1 MTAMHRTVERMDTMQ
16 RARSVK
22 PDGHRVRRAGFILLA
37 AFLSLGGSAAASAA
51 TLDRVK
57 AAGKL
62 ALAYEID
69 ARPFS
74 YQDEKGKPAGYSIE
88 LCERVADAVKAE
100 LQLPSLNVEWVPI
113 KLEDRL
119 STMQQNKADLL
130 CGSVSET
137 LTRRKDFGFS
147 LPIFPSGIGGV
158 LRVDAPAALINVL
171 ANGRPGPH
179 PIWRGDPARI
189 TLQEKTFSVIAGAT
203 SEMWLANRLETL
215 QLTAKAVPVATYA
228 DGIQRVLDGSSDV
241 FFGDLPILDDVAKR
255 SPSASDLLVL
265 DRHFTYEPL
274 ALTMA
279 RGDEDFRLLVD
290 RALSELYRSQD
301 FRTLYAKW
309 FGALDEPTLT
319 FFRQTALPE

>member
-1 MTAMHRTVERMDTMQ
+1 
-16 RARSVK
+16 
-22 PDGHRVRRAGFILLA
+22 
-37 AFLSLGGSAAASAA
+37 
-51 TLDRVK
+51 LDRVK

-74 YQDEKGKPAGYSIE
+74 FQDEKGKPAGYSIE

-137 LTRRKDFGFS
+137 LTRRRDFGFS

-309 FGALDEPTLT
+309 FGALDEPALT